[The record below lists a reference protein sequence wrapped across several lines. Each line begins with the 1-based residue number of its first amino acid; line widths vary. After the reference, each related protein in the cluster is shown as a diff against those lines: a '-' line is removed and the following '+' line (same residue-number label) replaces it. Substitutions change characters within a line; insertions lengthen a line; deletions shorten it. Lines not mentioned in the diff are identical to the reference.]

1 LKCGWIRMD
10 MDEDTAN
17 GEREREMALEEEV
30 TAYFE
35 VVGVKAECPVAVL
48 HSLLELAKE
57 LQGCCPVAEELRADS
72 GSLMEEEEEEG

>member
-1 LKCGWIRMD
+1 M
-10 MDEDTAN
+10 
-17 GEREREMALEEEV
+17 EREMALEEEV

-72 GSLMEEEEEEG
+72 GSLMEEEEEGVG

>member
-1 LKCGWIRMD
+1 MKCGWIWMD

-17 GEREREMALEEEV
+17 GKREMALEEEV

-72 GSLMEEEEEEG
+72 GSLMEEEKEEEG